1 MDDKYHV
8 LKWIAIVLAVVVV
21 GSLLYTTFIVGRSP
35 ADQAYL
41 EAEQFFTDGEYE
53 RALPKY
59 DEALAHD
66 PDHFHALRARAR
78 TLLQLG
84 RNAEAL
90 ELYDQA
96 IERLA
101 DFAPLYANRGILLDR
116 IGQYEKAI
124 EDYEHALR
132 LDPELDEGP
141 HWLIRF
147 LRLQP
152 EKPPTIGDRARYL
165 RAELAKPEEQR
176 VLRVPEI
183 DDAQR
188 SYKQ

>member
-1 MDDKYHV
+1 MAEKYQV
-8 LKWIAIVLAVVVV
+8 LKWTAIVLALVVA
-21 GSLLYTTFIVGRSP
+21 GSLLYTTFVVGRSP

-41 EAEQFFTDGEYE
+41 EAEQFFADGEYE
-53 RALPKY
+53 RALAKY

-84 RNAEAL
+84 RHADAL
-90 ELYDQA
+90 AFYDQA
-96 IERLA
+96 IERQA
-101 DFAPLYANRGILLDR
+101 DFAPLYANRGILHDR
-116 IGQYEKAI
+116 MGEYEKAI
-124 EDYEHALR
+124 EDYERALR

-152 EKPPTIGDRARYL
+152 EKPPTIGDRARFL
-165 RAELAKPEEQR
+165 RDELAKPKEQR
-176 VLRVPEI
+176 VLRLPEI
-183 DDAQR
+183 DAQQR

>member
-1 MDDKYHV
+1 VGDKYQV
-8 LKWIAIVLAVVVV
+8 LKWIAIVLALVVT
-21 GSLLYTTFIVGRSP
+21 GSLLYTTFVVGRSP

-41 EAEQFFTDGEYE
+41 EAEQFFADGEYE

-59 DEALAHD
+59 TEALAHD
-66 PDHFHALRARAR
+66 PDHFHALRARGR

-84 RNAEAL
+84 RNEEAL
-90 ELYDQA
+90 ALYDQA
-96 IERLA
+96 IEQQA
-101 DFAPLYANRGILLDR
+101 DFAPLYANRGILHDR
-116 IGQYEKAI
+116 MGKYEQAV

-165 RAELAKPEEQR
+165 RDELAKPEEQR

-183 DDAQR
+183 DAQQR

>member
-1 MDDKYHV
+1 MGDKYQI
-8 LKWIAIVLAVVVV
+8 LKWIAIVVALVVA
-21 GSLLYTTFIVGRSP
+21 GSMLYTTFFVGRSA

-41 EAEQFFTDGEYE
+41 EGEQFFADGEYE

-84 RNAEAL
+84 RNEEAL
-90 ELYDQA
+90 ALYDQA
-96 IERLA
+96 IEEHT
-101 DFAPLYANRGILLDR
+101 DFAPLYANRGVLHDR
-116 IGQYEKAI
+116 MGAYEKAI

-165 RAELAKPEEQR
+165 RDELAKPENQR

-183 DDAQR
+183 DAQQR